1 MGIGRRVAGLW
12 GFCGAQQERPDLPGQ
27 PARAPRVLQPL
38 GVLAVTLRVIQGYRA
53 ACQLGGS
60 SVLDD
65 VLLFWLEMSLGRRW
79 RAQNARLLAW
89 VVPDRR
95 FRARLP
101 GRRPFGAGLIVTAAV
116 TVVAAGTCWVVKRS
130 ADRAHGWAI
139 RPVARCDTGE
149 QETDRGAAQVVAGG
163 RAGI

>member
-1 MGIGRRVAGLW
+1 MGLCFR
-12 GFCGAQQERPDLPGQ
+12 
-27 PARAPRVLQPL
+27 
-38 GVLAVTLRVIQGYRA
+38 
-53 ACQLGGS
+53 
-60 SVLDD
+60 
-65 VLLFWLEMSLGRRW
+65 LEMSLGRRW

-101 GRRPFGAGLIVTAAV
+101 GRRPFGAGLIVTTAV

-149 QETDRGAAQVVAGG
+149 QETDRGAAQVVGRRAGG
-163 RAGI
+163 DLTARLAGDVEQEPGLPAVVPAPAGRTG